1 MFKSNIDDHVSSAE
15 EHHHQEERRFI
26 KAILISLAVS
36 FFSLIS
42 IGNSSL
48 WAADSENALSAD
60 TLLSSDDENVLSDE
74 TALSTDSE
82 SILSDDIVLSSG
94 IGEVSGDLFVIPKI
108 YDVSINMLNISDAKK
123 KEELLASIKTL
134 LIGGREKEA
143 AVKLGEFFGLERKN
157 SKEYLG
163 LYCRNALPSV
173 EGDLNDRARFLSWFL
188 VGYRKNGV
196 LMVSHEGIEKI
207 SASGK
212 RRGEFWRNV
221 EDIKIPPNK
230 LDRIYKASDATYIP
244 FSAGEIFILDIV
256 SSNQGKAT
264 VWKILPGDMNKKT
277 WLSGEWEREITVRGD
292 KLY

>member
-1 MFKSNIDDHVSSAE
+1 MLKSNIDDHFSSAE
-15 EHHHQEERRFI
+15 EHHQEERRFI
-26 KAILISLAVS
+26 KAILICLAVS
-36 FFSLIS
+36 FFFLIS

-48 WAADSENALSAD
+48 WAADSENALS
-60 TLLSSDDENVLSDE
+60 
-74 TALSTDSE
+74 
-82 SILSDDIVLSSG
+82 DDIVLSSD
-94 IGEVSGDLFVIPKI
+94 IEEVSGDLFVIPKI
-108 YDVSINMLNISDAKK
+108 YDVSINMLNISDSKK

-134 LIGGREKEA
+134 LIGGREKEG

-207 SASGK
+207 NASGK
-212 RRGEFWRNV
+212 RRGEFWKNV
-221 EDIKIPPNK
+221 EDVKISPNK

-244 FSAGEIFILDIV
+244 FSEGEIFILDIV
-256 SSNQGKAT
+256 GSNQGKVT

-292 KLY
+292 KRY

>member
-1 MFKSNIDDHVSSAE
+1 MFKSNIDDHVSSAD
-15 EHHHQEERRFI
+15 EHDHQEERRFI
-26 KAILISLAVS
+26 KAIFICFAVS
-36 FFSLIS
+36 FFSLIA
-42 IGNSSL
+42 IGNSPL
-48 WAADSENALSAD
+48 WAVDS
-60 TLLSSDDENVLSDE
+60 ENVLSDD
-74 TALSTDSE
+74 TVLSSDKE
-82 SILSDDIVLSSG
+82 SVSSDDIVLSSD
-94 IGEVSGDLFVIPKI
+94 IEEVSGDIFVIPKI
-108 YDVSINMLNISDAKK
+108 YDVSINMLNIGDTKK
-123 KEELLASIKTL
+123 KEELLGSIETL

-143 AVKLGEFFGLERKN
+143 ATKLGEFFGRERKS

-256 SSNQGKAT
+256 GSHQGKAT

>member
-1 MFKSNIDDHVSSAE
+1 MFESDIDDYVYSAE
-15 EHHHQEERRFI
+15 EHHHQENTRFI
-26 KAILISLAVS
+26 KAILICLAVS
-36 FFSLIS
+36 FFLLIS
-42 IGNSSL
+42 IGSSPL
-48 WAADSENALSAD
+48 LAADVENALSED
-60 TLLSSDDENVLSDE
+60 TLLSSDNESVLSDG
-74 TALSTDSE
+74 TALSADSE
-82 SILSDDIVLSSG
+82 SILSDDIVLSSDV
-94 IGEVSGDLFVIPKI
+94 GEVSSDFFVIPKI
-108 YDVSINMLNISDAKK
+108 YDVSINMLNISDTKK

-134 LIGGREKEA
+134 LAGGREKEA
-143 AVKLGEFFGLERKN
+143 VEKLGEFSGRERKN
-157 SKEYLG
+157 SQGYLG